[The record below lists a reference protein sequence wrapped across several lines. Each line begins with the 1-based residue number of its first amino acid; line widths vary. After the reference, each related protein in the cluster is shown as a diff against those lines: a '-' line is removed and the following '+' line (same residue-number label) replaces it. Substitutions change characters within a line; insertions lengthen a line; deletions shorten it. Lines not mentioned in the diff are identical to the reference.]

1 MVNNINNADKVYY
14 IYREINGDLVVSN
27 VFLADKEVDHRQLKI
42 AMETTGWENLVYL
55 INKEVE
61 DNAGISIEFFDNRE
75 VF

>member
-14 IYREINGDLVVSN
+14 IYKEVNGDLVVSN

-42 AMETTGWENLVYL
+42 AMETVGWENLVYL

-61 DNAGISIEFFDNRE
+61 DNAGISVEFFDNRE

>member
-14 IYREINGDLVVSN
+14 IYREINGDLVISN

-42 AMETTGWENLVYL
+42 AMETVGWENLVYL
-55 INKEVE
+55 IGKEIYN
-61 DNAGISIEFFDNRE
+61 NAGISIEMLIQRE

>member
-1 MVNNINNADKVYY
+1 MVNNINNTDKVYY

-42 AMETTGWENLVYL
+42 AMETVGWENLVYL
-55 INKEVE
+55 INKEIE
-61 DNAGISIEFFDNRE
+61 DNAGISIEFFDSKE

>member
-14 IYREINGDLVVSN
+14 IYREVNGDLVVSN

-55 INKEVE
+55 INKEIE
-61 DNAGISIEFFDNRE
+61 DNAGISIEMLIQRE